1 MKKLLIALCFIG
13 SVQAK
18 DIAWMPNQ
26 ANGKIV
32 LTDEVCKD
40 KKGKIYTSLNRMF
53 FYSETGLTM
62 DGCFYVRGEVVD
74 SIWDDGVQMRY
85 PIGSFMLYEKQGNGV
100 NL

>member
-1 MKKLLIALCFIG
+1 MKTFALLLLCFIG

-32 LTDEVCKD
+32 LTDEICKD
-40 KKGKIYTSLNRMF
+40 KQGKTYKTLNRMF
-53 FYSETGLTM
+53 LYSASGSTM
-62 DGCFYVRGEVVD
+62 DGCFYVRGEIVD
-74 SIWDDGVQMRY
+74 SIWDDGVPMRY
-85 PIGSFMLYEKQGNGV
+85 PIGNFTLYEKQQGT

>member
-1 MKKLLIALCFIG
+1 MKKLLIALCFVG

-40 KKGKIYTSLNRMF
+40 RQGKIYKSLNRMF
-53 FYSETGLTM
+53 LYSETGLTL

-74 SIWDDGVQMRY
+74 AIWDDGVKMRY
-85 PIGSFMLYEKQGNGV
+85 PTNNFILYEKSGV
-100 NL
+100 NI

>member
-40 KKGKIYTSLNRMF
+40 KKGKVSIIIIFYQSISSIY
-53 FYSETGLTM
+53 
-62 DGCFYVRGEVVD
+62 D
-74 SIWDDGVQMRY
+74 
-85 PIGSFMLYEKQGNGV
+85 
-100 NL
+100 

>member
-32 LTDEVCKD
+32 LTDEICKD
-40 KKGKIYTSLNRMF
+40 PKGKTYKGLNRMF
-53 FYSETGLTM
+53 FYSSTGVTM
-62 DGCFYVRGEVVD
+62 DGCFYVRGEIID
-74 SIWDDGVQMRY
+74 SIWEDGSQMRY
-85 PIGSFMLYEKQGNGV
+85 PVGNFVLFEKQSNGV

>member
-1 MKKLLIALCFIG
+1 MKKYALLLLCFMELA
-13 SVQAK
+13 QAK

-32 LTDEVCKD
+32 LTDEICKD
-40 KKGKIYTSLNRMF
+40 KQGKTYKTLNRMF
-53 FYSETGLTM
+53 LYSASGSTM
-62 DGCFYVRGEVVD
+62 DGCFYVRGEIVD

-85 PIGSFMLYEKQGNGV
+85 PIGNFTLYEKQGT